1 MSGHSKWHSIKH
13 KKGAADAKR
22 GKVFTRH
29 ASLITIAAREGGGD
43 IDMNP
48 TLRLAIENAK
58 KDNVPNANIDRSI
71 KRGSG
76 EGKDA
81 VEIHEVRYE
90 GYGPSGTAIII
101 DCITDNKN
109 RTYTSIRTIF
119 GKRGGNL
126 GASGCVTWMFDRFGV
141 IVFDLE
147 KVNVDELELAA
158 IDSGAEDIKN
168 EDGMMEIYTQPKD
181 LTNVVSKLKEAGFE
195 PEKAEVSLVPNNS
208 VKIEDADSAQKV
220 FEFIDAIEEDED
232 VINVSSNFDVSDE
245 IMEQLS

>member
-29 ASLITIAAREGGGD
+29 ANLITIAAREGGGD
-43 IDMNP
+43 VDMNP
-48 TLRLAIENAK
+48 TLRLSIENAK
-58 KDNVPNANIDRSI
+58 KDNVPNANIDRAI

-101 DCITDNKN
+101 DCLTDNKN

-119 GKRGGNL
+119 GKKGGNL
-126 GASGCVTWMFDRFGV
+126 GESGSVTWMFDRLGV
-141 IVFDLE
+141 ILFEAE

-158 IDSGAEDIKN
+158 IDAGAEDIKN
-168 EDGMMEIYTQPKD
+168 EDGMIEIYTQPKD
-181 LTNVVSKLKEAGFE
+181 LTNVVTKLKEAGFE
-195 PEKAEVSLVPNNS
+195 PEKAEVSLIPNNT
-208 VKIEDADSAQKV
+208 VKIEDGNSATKV
-220 FEFIDAIEEDED
+220 FDFIDAIEEDED
-232 VINVSSNFDVSDE
+232 VVNVSSNFDVSNE